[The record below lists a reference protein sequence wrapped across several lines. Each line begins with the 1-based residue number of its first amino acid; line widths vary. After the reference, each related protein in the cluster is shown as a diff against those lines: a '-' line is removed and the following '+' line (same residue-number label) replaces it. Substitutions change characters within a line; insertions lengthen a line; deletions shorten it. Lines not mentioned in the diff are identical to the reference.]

1 MIPWMVK
8 SITEVRGFSC
18 HPIKQKFL
26 RNELSLGVMDFIS
39 EYLGKLGGW
48 NVDKLYPRVKYV
60 HKDKEAWFRQPGKPG
75 FEIEWIAK
83 WIRFLIP
90 ERIGNNTAYLV
101 PQKTLAIEIHINHV
115 TGLPYVDA
123 IYGPYGYPAIGS
135 GKTGKIMGAFETVQ
149 N

>member
-1 MIPWMVK
+1 MVK
-8 SITEVRGFSC
+8 SITEVRVLSRN
-18 HPIKQKFL
+18 PIKQKFL
-26 RNELSLGVMDFIS
+26 PNELNLCVMDLPS
-39 EYLGKLGGW
+39 EQLGKLW
-48 NVDKLYPRVKYV
+48 ELKTSKLYPGIKYV
-60 HKDKEAWFRQPGKPG
+60 HKNKGIWICQPGKPG
-75 FEIEWIAK
+75 CKIEWIAK
-83 WIRFLIP
+83 WIGFLIP

-101 PQKTLAIEIHINHV
+101 PQKTLAIEIHINQV